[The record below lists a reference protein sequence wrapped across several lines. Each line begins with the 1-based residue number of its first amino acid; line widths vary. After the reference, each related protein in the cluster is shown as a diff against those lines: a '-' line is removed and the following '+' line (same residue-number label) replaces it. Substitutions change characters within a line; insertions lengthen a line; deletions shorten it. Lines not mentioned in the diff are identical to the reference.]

1 MVVLR
6 LQAKFDGKSWAATM
20 KNKRLAFFGPLCM
33 YTRTGSIKAICS
45 VCSQCR
51 LSELEPK
58 KEKSCIQN
66 HVWNQTV
73 TNCYVNVLVLCIYLP
88 LCDQWRPV
96 VWISCLQVWV
106 CVRLTVQQSVFTC
119 HYTISGAQSCE
130 YPVYRC
136 ESTRISWYITALRI
150 TKVISLTSQ
159 QLYIATNPIKD
170 FTAITFSV
178 KLGAVCAKCILLWNQ
193 PFSMNFNQ
201 FSLNR
206 EDIQTLLYTLMQI
219 LSFPVCRTCTHNN
232 TWYYLLLL
240 KLN

>member
-106 CVRLTVQQSVFTC
+106 DT
-119 HYTISGAQSCE
+119 H
-130 YPVYRC
+130 
-136 ESTRISWYITALRI
+136 
-150 TKVISLTSQ
+150 
-159 QLYIATNPIKD
+159 QLVHNSPGHNKSYKFYIATVWQLYVATSLIND
-170 FTAITFSV
+170 FTAVTFSV

-193 PFSMNFNQ
+193 SFSMNFN
-201 FSLNR
+201 
-206 EDIQTLLYTLMQI
+206 
-219 LSFPVCRTCTHNN
+219 
-232 TWYYLLLL
+232 
-240 KLN
+240 